1 MIIHPLFIEIAQV
14 GILLFVAPAFAG
26 WVKMVKCWFQ
36 GRTAPSLFQPYRD
49 IRKLFAKDVT
59 LAENAS
65 WIFRFTPYLVF
76 GVSVM
81 AGGIIPIL
89 STDLPLS
96 ATADVIALVALFAI
110 ARFFTALAGMD
121 IGTAFGGMGSSRE
134 MTIASLAEPAMLMAV
149 FAVSLVSKS
158 TSLSQMAFVISQGHS
173 MLRPSLVFALMA
185 FILIALAETG
195 RVPVD
200 NPATH
205 LELTMIHEAMILEY
219 SGRHLALIEW
229 ASMMKLFLF
238 TVLGIASFFPWG
250 IAQNDDLLSVFL
262 SLSRPRCSSWGSSG
276 SGLVLIETGLAKMRI
291 FRITEFLGSAFLFAT
306 TRDAVVFHAGI
317 EDDENR
323 HGMSASS
330 KVAIGCLAA

>member
-1 MIIHPLFIEIAQV
+1 LKIHPFLIEVAQV
-14 GILLFVAPAFAG
+14 AVLLVAAPLFAG
-26 WVKMVKCWFQ
+26 WVKMVKCWSQ
-36 GRTAPSLFQPYRD
+36 GRTAAGLFQPYRD
-49 IRKLFAKDVT
+49 LLKLFSKDIV

-76 GVSVM
+76 GVTVL
-81 AGGIIPIL
+81 AGGIIPML

-134 MTIASLAEPAMLMAV
+134 MAIASLAEPAMLMAI
-149 FAVSLVSKS
+149 FAVSLASKS
-158 TSLSQMAFVISQGHS
+158 TSLSQMALTVSQGYS
-173 MLRPSLVFALMA
+173 LLRPSLAFAFLA

-219 SGRHLALIEW
+219 SGRYLALVEW
-229 ASMMKLFLF
+229 AKMMKLFLY
-238 TVLGIASFFPWG
+238 VSLGTAVFAPWG
-250 IAQNDDLLSVFL
+250 IASNDDAVGVLAAFG
-262 SLSRPRCSSWGSSG
+262 SLAAKLAAAGV
-276 SGLVLIETGLAKMRI
+276 GLVLIETGLAKMRI
-291 FRITEFLGSAFLFAT
+291 FRVTEFLGSAFLFAT
-306 TRDAVVFHAGI
+306 L
-317 EDDENR
+317 
-323 HGMSASS
+323 GMLSFF
-330 KVAIGCLAA
+330 ILE

>member
-1 MIIHPLFIEIAQV
+1 MSIHPLFIEIVQIAV
-14 GILLFVAPAFAG
+14 VLFLAPAFAG

-36 GRTAPSLFQPYRD
+36 GRTSPSLFQPYRD
-49 IRKLFAKDVT
+49 ILKLFSKDVT

-65 WIFRFTPYLVF
+65 WIFRFTPYLIF

-81 AGGIIPIL
+81 AGAIIPII
-89 STDLPLS
+89 SMDLPLS

-134 MTIASLAEPAMLMAV
+134 MMIASLAEPAMLMAV
-149 FAVSLVSKS
+149 FAVSLVGKS

-173 MLRPSLVFALMA
+173 LLRPSLVFALLA

-229 ASMMKLFLF
+229 AGMMKLFLF
-238 TVLGIASFFPWG
+238 TVLGIASFFPRG
-250 IAQNDDLLSVFL
+250 IAPADDATAILVAFPVLLVKLGVVGF
-262 SLSRPRCSSWGSSG
+262 
-276 SGLVLIETGLAKMRI
+276 GLVLVETGLAKMRV
-291 FRITEFLGSAFLFAT
+291 FRVTEFLGSAFLFAT
-306 TRDAVVFHAGI
+306 L
-317 EDDENR
+317 
-323 HGMSASS
+323 GMMSYFM
-330 KVAIGCLAA
+330 LE

>member
-1 MIIHPLFIEIAQV
+1 MKMNIHPFLIELAQV
-14 GILLFVAPAFAG
+14 AVLLFVAPLFTG
-26 WVKMVKCWFQ
+26 WVKMLKCWFQ
-36 GRTAPSLFQPYRD
+36 GRSSPSLFQPFRD
-49 IRKLFAKDVT
+49 IRKLFSKDVT

-89 STDLPLS
+89 SRDLPLS

-149 FAVSLVSKS
+149 FAVSLVGKS
-158 TSLSQMAFVISQGHS
+158 TSLSQMSSVIAQGHS
-173 MLRPSLVFALMA
+173 LLRPSLVFALLA
-185 FILIALAETG
+185 FVLIALAETG

-229 ASMMKLFLF
+229 AGMMKLFLF
-238 TVLGIASFFPWG
+238 VALGVASFFPWG
-250 IAQNDDLLSVFL
+250 IPPHGDLASIVVALLSLLVKL
-262 SLSRPRCSSWGSSG
+262 GVVG
-276 SGLVLIETGLAKMRI
+276 VALVLIETGLAKMRI

-306 TRDAVVFHAGI
+306 I
-317 EDDENR
+317 
-323 HGMSASS
+323 GMMSYFM
-330 KVAIGCLAA
+330 LE

>member
-1 MIIHPLFIEIAQV
+1 MSIRPLLIEIAQV
-14 GILLFVAPAFAG
+14 AILLALAPAFTG
-26 WVKMVKCWFQ
+26 WVKMMKCWFQ
-36 GRTAPSLFQPYRD
+36 GRTSPGLFQPYRD
-49 IRKLFAKDVT
+49 IMKLFSKDVV

-76 GVSVM
+76 GVTIM

-89 STDLPLS
+89 SADLPLS
-96 ATADVIALVALFAI
+96 AMADVIALVALFAI

-158 TSLSQMAFVISQGHS
+158 TSLSQMVFVISQGHS
-173 MLRPSLVFALMA
+173 ILRPSLVFALLA

-250 IAQNDDLLSVFL
+250 IALNDDLLSVLAAVPFL
-262 SLSRPRCSSWGSSG
+262 LFKLGIVG
-276 SGLVLIETGLAKMRI
+276 IGIVMIETGLAKMRI

-306 TRDAVVFHAGI
+306 L
-317 EDDENR
+317 
-323 HGMSASS
+323 GMLSYFM
-330 KVAIGCLAA
+330 LE